1 MHPPSPR
8 FRCGPLWRAVAAA
21 LALVVALGCAPPGPS
36 LDTEEGLRS
45 AGQRRLSQLE
55 GEIVLEGLERPVDVL
70 RDEWGVAHIYAET
83 VHDLFFAQGFVA
95 AQDRL
100 YQMEIWRR
108 TGAGELAEVFGE
120 EFLERDRLARLV
132 RYRGDMEAEWT
143 SYSPDAKA
151 IAAAFTE
158 GVNAYIRRRGDNLP
172 IEFELL
178 GFRPKQWKPEDCLLR
193 VAGLMMVRNVRQE
206 IARAE
211 MTAKLGLAMTRK
223 FFPTD
228 PRIGFAPDPELELDG
243 LDGRVIENY
252 LRVSAVPR
260 LPGADG
266 SNNWVVSPALSATGK
281 PLLAGDPHR
290 ALTLPSLRY
299 MVHLVGPGWNVI
311 GAGEPALPG
320 VAIGHNE
327 RMGWAFTIV
336 QYDLADLFVERVD
349 PENPLRYR
357 HRGEWLEMQVERERI
372 RVRGRDEPVEVELK
386 FTRHGPVIWEDPE
399 RPRVV
404 ALRWAGQEP
413 GTAGYLGS
421 LALDRVRNWDEFV
434 EAMRSWKV
442 PAENIVYA
450 DVDGNIGWIPAGLL
464 PVRRGWKGLFPV
476 PGFTGEYAWSGFRD
490 VDELP
495 RRFNPPEGFIATANH
510 NIRPPDYRYD
520 LGFDWAPPYRYERI
534 REVLSRGGKFTVADF
549 ERLQHDELSLPARRL
564 VRLVETAPVAGD
576 TVFRRARDLL
586 AQWDRV
592 LGKDSAAAALY
603 EVWQPLLADHLV
615 AAEAPGF
622 DPELILENLAMP
634 VLIEL
639 LTESP
644 DRDEILRNS
653 LREAW
658 QETVRLLGPDP
669 AAWRWGDLH
678 KAVFRHPL
686 ANTGPRRV
694 VFNLAP
700 VERGGDGFTVNA
712 TRGPGFRQTHGASY
726 RHVLD
731 LADWDRSVFTTT
743 PGQSGQPGSPHY
755 ADLLE
760 PWAEGRY
767 APLLFTR
774 EAVEKHTA
782 HRLVLRPSAEP
793 VGARAEGPQSKR

>member
-1 MHPPSPR
+1 
-8 FRCGPLWRAVAAA
+8 
-21 LALVVALGCAPPGPS
+21 
-36 LDTEEGLRS
+36 
-45 AGQRRLSQLE
+45 
-55 GEIVLEGLERPVDVL
+55 
-70 RDEWGVAHIYAET
+70 
-83 VHDLFFAQGFVA
+83 
-95 AQDRL
+95 
-100 YQMEIWRR
+100 
-108 TGAGELAEVFGE
+108 
-120 EFLERDRLARLV
+120 
-132 RYRGDMEAEWT
+132 
-143 SYSPDAKA
+143 
-151 IAAAFTE
+151 
-158 GVNAYIRRRGDNLP
+158 
-172 IEFELL
+172 
-178 GFRPKQWKPEDCLLR
+178 
-193 VAGLMMVRNVRQE
+193 
-206 IARAE
+206 
-211 MTAKLGLAMTRK
+211 
-223 FFPTD
+223 
-228 PRIGFAPDPELELDG
+228 
-243 LDGRVIENY
+243 
-252 LRVSAVPR
+252 
-260 LPGADG
+260 
-266 SNNWVVSPALSATGK
+266 
-281 PLLAGDPHR
+281 
-290 ALTLPSLRY
+290 
-299 MVHLVGPGWNVI
+299 
-311 GAGEPALPG
+311 
-320 VAIGHNE
+320 
-327 RMGWAFTIV
+327 
-336 QYDLADLFVERVD
+336 
-349 PENPLRYR
+349 
-357 HRGEWLEMQVERERI
+357 
-372 RVRGRDEPVEVELK
+372 
-386 FTRHGPVIWEDPE
+386 
-399 RPRVV
+399 
-404 ALRWAGQEP
+404 
-413 GTAGYLGS
+413 
-421 LALDRVRNWDEFV
+421 
-434 EAMRSWKV
+434 AMRSWKV

-476 PGFTGEYAWSGFRD
+476 PGFTGEYEWRGFRD

-495 RRFNPPEGFIATANH
+495 QRFNPPEGFIATANH
-510 NIRPPDYRYD
+510 NIRPPDYPYD

-534 REVLSRGGKFTVADF
+534 REVLSRGGKFAVADF

-686 ANTGPRRV
+686 ANTDPRRT

-774 EAVEKHTA
+774 EAVENHTA

-793 VGARAEGPQSKR
+793 VGARAEGAQSKR